1 MELRTEQGAAD
12 PEAAWSAYDHL
23 VALYARITHMKVVD
37 RHLGDFPEVALQVFK
52 FLWPRE
58 AAPEDLTGLAQR
70 LRDAGQRF
78 SEWKRSSARTGA
90 DAALRVACSW
100 YDDLDLNALHSMR
113 ADAPTN
119 TDPAKVAKRR
129 DRAYRIAHFVST
141 STFIPPPADIADE
154 ISEDEEEEDA
164 EEDEGDEIS
173 EEEGV
178 VPPEQAPG
186 APDAAPEPP
195 IVPDHDSSSPMYH
208 SP

>member
-1 MELRTEQGAAD
+1 
-12 PEAAWSAYDHL
+12 
-23 VALYARITHMKVVD
+23 MKVVD
-37 RHLGDFPEVALQVFK
+37 RHLGDVPEAALRVFK
-52 FLWPRE
+52 FLWPGE
-58 AAPEDLTGLAQR
+58 AAPDDLTKLALR
-70 LRDAGQRF
+70 LKDAGQRF
-78 SEWKRSSARTGA
+78 SEWKRSLARAGA

-119 TDPAKVAKRR
+119 TDPIKAAKRH

-164 EEDEGDEIS
+164 EEDEDAEDIP
-173 EEEGV
+173 EEGA
-178 VPPEQAPG
+178 VPPEQAPD